1 MYIGIPVSQNVCFGE
16 NCCHIFKQRR
26 HLNSFEGLTK
36 LCIIYRK
43 QKFPWDLAATAITI
57 YMFSF
62 FPKKWIIWGNPA
74 SGCSI
79 KILQRQNYANWM
91 CVLCRYNRMKP
102 ILYHVKLGCVQFG
115 VFKVLLSTRWRGRLF
130 VNININTLLIG
141 RFDDSRRLIIILSAY
156 EHLKTG
162 RASIWSRIN
171 SGFHHLE
178 EDQL

>member
-1 MYIGIPVSQNVCFGE
+1 MHYLSEAKIPLRFSCNGDNDF
-16 NCCHIFKQRR
+16 
-26 HLNSFEGLTK
+26 
-36 LCIIYRK
+36 
-43 QKFPWDLAATAITI
+43 
-57 YMFSF
+57 MFSF
-62 FPKKWIIWGNPA
+62 FPKRWIKMGKSG
-74 SGCSI
+74 SGCCI
-79 KILQRQNYANWM
+79 KILQRQNYVNWQ
-91 CVLCRYNRMKP
+91 CVLRRYNRMKP

-130 VNININTLLIG
+130 VNLNINTLLIG

-156 EHLKTG
+156 KHLKTG